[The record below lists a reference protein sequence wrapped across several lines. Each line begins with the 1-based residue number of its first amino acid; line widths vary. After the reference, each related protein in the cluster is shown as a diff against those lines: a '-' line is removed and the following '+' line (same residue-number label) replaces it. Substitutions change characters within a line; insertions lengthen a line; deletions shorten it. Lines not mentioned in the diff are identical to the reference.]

1 VEDVESVLESW
12 ARHFGKGGGHPDW
25 AGRDGVDSQRAG
37 RECGPWG
44 GLTAMF
50 PVTQMLH
57 GRGLSL

>member
-1 VEDVESVLESW
+1 MLESW
-12 ARHFGKGGGHPDW
+12 AQHFGKGGGHPDW

-37 RECGPWG
+37 CECG

-57 GRGLSL
+57 GHGLSL